1 MKKWLSKETLDVLR
15 NSCLILVEVS
25 TEPGDYLINLNGFL
39 FQDGLMDQYISNQ
52 KYNAKWTLLESESM
66 TEKPPKRGDH
76 QLVLDTEKQI
86 IYLYGGFDGMND
98 LSGEIKSVTL
108 KLSKFSF

>member
-1 MKKWLSKETLDVLR
+1 
-15 NSCLILVEVS
+15 
-25 TEPGDYLINLNGFL
+25 LINLNGFL